1 VENYAGNFAKVEMKF
16 HDFTFPTPSSARIRP
31 ANKSPIILLF
41 IPAESDTK
49 AVAMDDEWPG
59 IINEQRSRTGGQHD

>member
-1 VENYAGNFAKVEMKF
+1 MKF
-16 HDFTFPTPSSARIRP
+16 HASPSQRPSSARIRP
-31 ANKSPIILLF
+31 ANKLPTILLF

-49 AVAMDDEWPG
+49 ALAMDDEWSR